1 MAFMRKQTYLIVD
14 PSALLAV
21 LLNEQ
26 SRREL
31 EQKSAGYRLA
41 APGCIQWEM
50 GNALYG
56 VFKRN
61 RIRLQEAQSVF
72 EEFKLLSF
80 QIMDVDMNSAL
91 EIAIVKHIPAYD
103 AYYLQCA
110 TQYGCPLLT
119 LDQRMIDIAEDIGV
133 TVL

>member
-1 MAFMRKQTYLIVD
+1 MKRYDCILID

-26 SRREL
+26 NRGVVE
-31 EQKSAGYRLA
+31 KKTAGCLMA
-41 APGCIQWEM
+41 APGCIHWEM

-56 VFKRN
+56 VYKRN
-61 RIRLQEAQSVF
+61 RVSLREAQCVF
-72 EEFKLLSF
+72 MEFDSLPIRIL
-80 QIMDVDMNSAL
+80 DVDVNAAL
-91 EIAIVKHIPAYD
+91 EIAIENHIPTYD

-110 TQYGCPLLT
+110 LYFEFPLLT
-119 LDQRMIDIAEDIGV
+119 LDKRMMDIAQEIDV